1 MITRIPDL
9 PENIVGLEAS
19 EQITTQDYETVVL
32 PEIRKMADTQ
42 PKLRILYQFAP
53 SFTGFTI
60 GAMWEDLKLGLSY
73 FRKWEKIAV
82 ISDVLWLVTFTKIMG
97 FVMPCKVKVFDN
109 KSIPAAK
116 RWIKA

>member
-19 EQITTQDYETVVL
+19 EQITSQDYETVVL
-32 PEIRKMADTQ
+32 PEIKKMADTNQ
-42 PKLRILYQFAP
+42 KIRVLYQFDP
-53 SFTGFTI
+53 SFSGFTF

-82 ISDVLWLVTFTKIMG
+82 ISDVLWLAIFTRMMG
-97 FVMPCKVKVFDN
+97 ILMPCKVKVFDN
-109 KSIPAAK
+109 KSVSAAK